1 MLVIGKLTRFWR
13 VPRRKTVVN
22 HYKDSIVMRH
32 CMSVNETRD
41 ESREA
46 VAVVVHL
53 MFHLS
58 VFNILANTP

>member
-1 MLVIGKLTRFWR
+1 
-13 VPRRKTVVN
+13 
-22 HYKDSIVMRH
+22 MRH